1 MSELQPG
8 REGERESMSD
18 RKRER
23 EREGDGIA
31 LHSLGLELNIKITIG
46 ESQKTPIDQILF
58 LSKITLFLLFG

>member
-8 REGERESMSD
+8 REGERE
-18 RKRER
+18 RERARER

-58 LSKITLFLLFG
+58 LSKITLFSLFG